1 MELLHVMSQFGKN
14 YGGRMVSPATA
25 TILFPLIYVKSK
37 NDTSRKCVSLMESI
51 LTPLRETIFTNNSNY
66 QLLLFNTNT
75 RSKLIIY

>member
-14 YGGRMVSPATA
+14 YGDRMVSPATA
-25 TILFPLIYVKSK
+25 TILFPLYVESK
-37 NDTSRKCVSLMESI
+37 NDTSQKCVSLMESI

-75 RSKLIIY
+75 RSKLILVN